1 MAIDCGNIRRAKPLL
16 GTFVEIQASGASR
29 ADVNAGI
36 EAAFEA
42 VAKVHRLMSFHEPDS
57 DVSRLNQFASSHP
70 VSVDPWTYEVLR
82 IAIDLH
88 FRSRGAFDITIAPV
102 LQALGLLPGPDE
114 GSRDVPQARTA
125 HQVELL
131 GDKMV
136 RFSGPGI
143 GIDLGG
149 IAKGFAV
156 DRALDALRGFG
167 IANGLV
173 NAGGDLAAFGPDP
186 QAVSIRNPVDPQN
199 FMCGI
204 RIRNEALASS
214 ARRFDPFRSDETTNS
229 AIIDPITS
237 EPACAIQGTTVR
249 APTCV
254 IADALT
260 KIVMI
265 AGTSAADLLEHYR
278 AGALLVLADGD
289 IQISSDLKDQ
299 VSLAA

>member
-36 EAAFEA
+36 DTAFDA
-42 VAKVHRLMSFHEPDS
+42 VAKVHRLMSFHAPDS
-57 DVSRLNQFASSHP
+57 DVSRLNQFASRHP

-82 IAIDLH
+82 IAIELRV
-88 FRSRGAFDITIAPV
+88 RSRGAFDITIAPV
-102 LQALGLLPGPDE
+102 LQALGLLPELGE

-131 GDKMV
+131 GDRLG

-167 IANGLV
+167 ISNCLV
-173 NAGGDLAAFGPDP
+173 KACGELA
-186 QAVSIRNPVDPQN
+186 
-199 FMCGI
+199 
-204 RIRNEALASS
+204 
-214 ARRFDPFRSDETTNS
+214 
-229 AIIDPITS
+229 
-237 EPACAIQGTTVR
+237 
-249 APTCV
+249 
-254 IADALT
+254 
-260 KIVMI
+260 
-265 AGTSAADLLEHYR
+265 
-278 AGALLVLADGD
+278 
-289 IQISSDLKDQ
+289 
-299 VSLAA
+299 

>member
-1 MAIDCGNIRRAKPLL
+1 MAIDCDKIRRARPLL
-16 GTFVEIQASGASR
+16 GTFVEIQASGASK
-29 ADVNAGI
+29 ADLNAGI
-36 EAAFEA
+36 DAAFDA

-57 DVSRLNQFASSHP
+57 DVSRLNRLASVHP

-82 IAIDLH
+82 IAVELN
-88 FRSRGAFDITIAPV
+88 FRSRGAFDITIAPI
-102 LQALGLLPGPDE
+102 LQVLGLLPGSGE
-114 GSRDVPQARTA
+114 GSRDVPQARSA
-125 HQVELL
+125 NQVELL

-136 RFSGPGI
+136 RFAAPGI
-143 GIDLGG
+143 RIDLGG

-167 IANGLV
+167 VVNGLV
-173 NAGGDLAAFGPDP
+173 NAGGDLAAFGPEP
-186 QAVSIRNPVDPQN
+186 QTVSIRNPLDPQSFVCDISIEN
-199 FMCGI
+199 Q
-204 RIRNEALASS
+204 ALASS
-214 ARRFDPFRSDETTNS
+214 ARRFDPFQSDETMNS
-229 AIIDPITS
+229 AIIDPVTQQPS
-237 EPACAIQGTTVR
+237 CSIQGTTVR
-249 APTCV
+249 APSCV

-260 KIVMI
+260 KVVMI